1 MTLAMH
7 GCESRRQEIRVMG
20 SLNELTNVPIDQLI
34 MSIGTGIATAQLELD
49 KTSMKIAE
57 FMSGTKAGT
66 KVQFGD
72 KQYSL
77 IALGFTPTFY
87 QFVETLIEV
96 KVSISTTQS
105 SSSSRTSSETSTE
118 TYWDRGVTTNATS
131 VSANYASKYQYSA
144 EGSSLV
150 RTKLVPVPAPAIL
163 NQRIRALVDQE
174 AKLP

>member
-1 MTLAMH
+1 
-7 GCESRRQEIRVMG
+7 MG
-20 SLNELTNVPIDQLI
+20 SFNELTNVPIDQLI

-49 KTSMKIAE
+49 KTSMRIAE
-57 FMSGTKAGT
+57 FMSGTRDGT
-66 KVQFGD
+66 KVQFGN

-105 SSSSRTSSETSTE
+105 DTSSSTKSESSKESRDGGVKTSAS
-118 TYWDRGVTTNATS
+118 S

-163 NQRIRALVDQE
+163 NERIRALVDQE
-174 AKLP
+174 AK